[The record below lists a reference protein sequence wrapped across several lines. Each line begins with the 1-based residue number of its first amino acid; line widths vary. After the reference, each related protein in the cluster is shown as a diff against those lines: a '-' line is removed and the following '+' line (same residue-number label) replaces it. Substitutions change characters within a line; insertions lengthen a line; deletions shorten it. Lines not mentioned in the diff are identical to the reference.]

1 MRLKLLYS
9 TIVVLCLTITQVIG
23 QGITV
28 SGKVTSAE
36 DGGGLPGVNVI
47 IKGTTAGAVT
57 DVEGNYKLNAPS
69 GDAIL
74 VFSFVGYTNQEVPIQ
89 ARTTVDVVL
98 ALDVSQLEEIVVTG
112 SAVGKSKKTLSFA
125 VGSIDQKLIESV
137 PAPNLASGLQGKVAG
152 LRVNSVGGQPGQGAF
167 FQIRSA
173 TSISNGQQPLV
184 IVDGV
189 YMSASTLADLSAEDI
204 ERVEVLKGSAGAS
217 LYGSQAA
224 NGVIQIFTK
233 RGKGLETGA
242 TQITYRGEWGFSKEA
257 GRFDVNNFT
266 NRPIISPGDPG
277 HDPDDPS
284 PQFGNR
290 TLDVP
295 STLIPNLQDYQEQWL
310 FRNGFFMTN
319 SVTLQGRTEK
329 TNFLTSYQR
338 LDDEGIIN
346 FNDGYSRN
354 AFRVN
359 VDHVISD
366 RFDIQVSSMWSNSE
380 QDLQDAQSAANN
392 SFWGGLLFL
401 FPAFDL
407 DQPNEEDGSLYNYDI
422 DNTGFGTQNP
432 LYDIHNISQTVDRTR
447 ILGNITVNYDITDWL
462 QVNTS
467 VGLDRSTNDY
477 EHFIAKG
484 FLSNL
489 SSFGPIFT
497 ASGPI
502 LGSTTASGGISNGG
516 GINYTNRIN
525 NSLIS
530 RVNLVAQKRL
540 GDFNTAFRASYLY
553 EQLTSDFNGAIGE
566 NLAVEEVR
574 SLDNAQDNKFI
585 FSQFQ
590 EIVANSFFLI
600 ADIDYQEKYI
610 FSGLVRREG
619 SSLFGPE
626 ERWSNYFRASAAYR
640 ITEDVTIGG
649 FQELK
654 IRASIGTAGVRPT
667 FEQRFETFTLIDGNA
682 SKNTLGNNFLKPSQS
697 TEIEVGINAAFLD
710 AFNLEF
716 TYSNT
721 ETEDQILLVPLS
733 GAAGGFTGQWRNA
746 GTLEADIIEVSLNT
760 DFGRLF
766 NLPSDFTWD
775 LGINFDRVTQEV
787 SKLDVPSYN
796 TGPGF
801 QQSTLFLIEEGV
813 SFGTMTGE
821 VFATSL
827 DQLQGQINS
836 GSPAQV
842 DGEVGQPIDP
852 SLYSINALGFV
863 VLTSSMGQAG
873 EVPYKLRDEN
883 GSPIVQKIGDINPDF
898 RMGFANTI
906 GYKGLSLYTLF
917 DWKKGGDVYNLSK
930 QWMMRDARHGDVARF
945 NGVDANGNPDGSLA
959 IAESFYGS
967 DGLYNVLVSHSG
979 FAEDAGF
986 FMLREA
992 NLSYELPRTFLQGF
1006 LGGFIKEAKISFIGR
1021 NLFTITDYSGFHPDV
1036 SGAPVDEN
1044 RLTNRFATNAAGSND
1059 TNPSGDPSVFA
1070 VDNFAYPVAKT
1081 FSGSVQITF

>member
-1 MRLKLLYS
+1 MKPKLLFS
-9 TIVVLCLTITQVIG
+9 ATILFAFTIYQL
-23 QGITV
+23 QAQSTV
-28 SGKVTSAE
+28 SGQVTSAE
-36 DGGGLPGVNVI
+36 DRGGLPGVNVV
-47 IKGTTAGAVT
+47 IKGTTTGAVT
-57 DVEGNYKLNAPS
+57 DPDGFYKLTLPS
-69 GDAIL
+69 DEATL
-74 VFSFVGYTNQEVPIQ
+74 VFSFIGFTSQEIAVG
-89 ARTTVDVVL
+89 ARTSIDVILV
-98 ALDVSQLEEIVVTG
+98 ADVSQLEEIVVTG

-125 VGSIDQKLIESV
+125 VGSINKELIGTV
-137 PAPNLASGLQGKVAG
+137 PAPNLSSGLQGKVAG
-152 LRVNSVGGQPGQGAF
+152 LRVNGVGGQPGQGAF

-184 IVDGV
+184 IVDGI
-189 YMSASTLADLSAEDI
+189 YMSPSTLADISAEDI
-204 ERVEVLKGSAGAS
+204 ERVEILKGSAGAS

-233 RGKGLETGA
+233 RGKGLETGE
-242 TQITYRGEWGFSKEA
+242 TQITYRGEFGFSREA
-257 GRFDVNNFT
+257 NRYDVNNFT
-266 NRPIISPGDPG
+266 NRPILGSGDDNF
-277 HDPDDPS
+277 DPDDPN
-284 PQFGNR
+284 PQFGSR
-290 TLDVP
+290 TLGVP
-295 STLIPNLQDYQEQWL
+295 STLIPNTQDYQEQWL
-310 FRNGFFMTN
+310 FRDGFFMTN
-319 SVTLQGRTEK
+319 SLSLQGRNDK
-329 TNFLTSYQR
+329 TNFLASFQR
-338 LDDEGIIN
+338 LEDEGVIQ

-354 AFRVN
+354 SFRVN
-359 VDHVISD
+359 VDHRISD
-366 RFDIQVSSMWSNSE
+366 KFDIQISSMYSNST

-407 DQPNEEDGSLYNYDI
+407 DQPNEEDGSAFNYNI

-447 ILGNITVNYDITDWL
+447 ILGNFTINYDITDWL

-484 FLSNL
+484 FLSDL

-497 ASGPI
+497 ASGPV
-502 LGSTTASGGISNGG
+502 LSSTSNGG
-516 GINYTNRIN
+516 GINRTNRIN

-530 RVNLVAQKRL
+530 RVNLIAQKKF

-553 EQLTSDFNGAIGE
+553 EELTSDFNGSIGE

-585 FSQFQ
+585 FSEFS

-640 ITEDVTIGG
+640 ITEDVTIPG

-654 IRASIGTAGVRPT
+654 LRASIGTAGVRPT
-667 FEQRFETFTLIDGNA
+667 FEQRFETFTLVDGK
-682 SKNTLGNNFLKPSQS
+682 SQKNTLGNNFLKPSLS
-697 TEIEVGINAAFLD
+697 TEIEVGLNASFLNAFD
-710 AFNLEF
+710 FEF

-733 GAAGGFTGQWRNA
+733 GAAGFSGQWRNA
-746 GTLEADIIEVSLNT
+746 GTLEADIIELSLNT
-760 DFGRLF
+760 DFGQLL
-766 NLPSDFTWD
+766 NLPDGFRWN
-775 LGINFDRVTQEV
+775 LGVNFDRVTQEIT
-787 SKLDVPSYN
+787 KLDVPSYN

-827 DQLQGQINS
+827 DQLAGQINS
-836 GSPAQV
+836 ASPGQV
-842 DGEVGQPIDP
+842 EGEVGQAIDP
-852 SLYSINALGFV
+852 SLYSVNALGFV

-883 GSPIVQKIGDINPDF
+883 GSPIVEKIGDINPDF
-898 RMGFANTI
+898 RMGFANTF
-906 GYKGLSLYTLF
+906 GYKGFSLYTLF
-917 DWKKGGDVYNLSK
+917 DWKKGGDVYNLTK
-930 QWMMRDARHGDVARF
+930 QWMMRDARHGDVSRF
-945 NGVDANGNPDGSLA
+945 NGVDANGNSDGSLA

-992 NLSYELPRTFLQGF
+992 SLSYQLPKNFLSGI
-1006 LGGFIKEAKISFIGR
+1006 LGGFIEDAKISVIGR
-1021 NLFTITDYSGFHPDV
+1021 NLFTITDYTGFHPDV
-1036 SGAPVDEN
+1036 SGAPKDEN
-1044 RLTNRFATNAAGSND
+1044 RLTNRFDTNAAGSND

-1081 FSGSVQITF
+1081 FSVSAQITF